1 VSAADPQ
8 PIGDRLA
15 EHVARLAAAQ
25 PAEPQLHR
33 ATPEALLPDDYDDL
47 PTMGQLLEHKRMA
60 TWQRAIPNR
69 FQWADLADFTDQPP
83 EVAADLAEW
92 AAKPDRRNL
101 LLLGPVGV
109 GKTHAAVAATR
120 RQHFD
125 HGVDVRFLPVVEL
138 LDMLRPG
145 GPEGALYDLADTD
158 LLVLDDLGSERP
170 TEWTAE
176 RLYAL
181 INRRWLEA
189 RPTVCTTNLEPDPLR
204 EAVGERVFSRLVGN
218 GAVVLRLTGHDR
230 RRKRRGE

>member
-1 VSAADPQ
+1 VSATDPQ

-15 EHVARLAAAQ
+15 EQVARLAAAQ
-25 PAEPQLHR
+25 QPEPQLHR
-33 ATPEALLPDDYDDL
+33 ATTEALLPDDYDDL
-47 PTMGQLLEHKRMA
+47 PTVGQLLEHKRMA

-83 EVAADLAEW
+83 DVQAGLEEW

-109 GKTHAAVAATR
+109 GKTHAAVAACR

-125 HGVDVRFLPVVEL
+125 SGTDVRFLPVVEL
-138 LDMLRPG
+138 LDLLRPG

-204 EAVGERVFSRLVGN
+204 DAVGERVFSRLVGN